1 MILFE
6 EDWLRYPGAIPDF
19 NTKNKSFLVFVK
31 TLQEMGVKNC
41 LFPLALH
48 DPRIVGL
55 DPHDPNLTEVEIA
68 RIRIELEI
76 NPWYCLREFLRFP
89 ADGIPDGISV
99 RANRGIIAQW
109 WCYYNNL
116 DIFMMQPRQTGKSVG
131 MDGLHARDL
140 RFGNTG
146 SRKLILTKDRGLIA
160 KNVKKIKDILNLFPK
175 WSYIPSRKDKDVE
188 YMLNYTHEDNL
199 INFISAQNDKD
210 KAKNASRGHT
220 ITRFHGDELPF
231 IKYVQHMIP
240 SISSSMDEA
249 IRTDILNDVG
259 YGRVYTTTAGDLSLP
274 HGKYAYDLYVDS
286 YPFSEELYDVRDNQR
301 LREIITQ
308 AIGLPVARTSITYN
322 HRQLGISDEEFFKR
336 IQSAKSTDAE
346 INADYF
352 LIWGTGGVSSVV
364 SKDVL
369 DAMSNSSQV
378 PEYIQV
384 TEFGPAIK
392 WWIPQNKIDQYLRD
406 NKCVMGIDTS
416 NQIGKDK
423 TAFILVNTYN
433 LEVVMSMEV
442 VNANVPLTAKWF
454 AEFLLRHKTVT
465 AIIENKSSAQ
475 TFIDTTVMLL
485 SNSGENPL
493 RRMFNRIVDE
503 PKNNMEIHA
512 KVSRNYRLSHEEL
525 NDSRRWYGFNT
536 SGSSRF
542 FLYSKVL
549 HSACSQSRN
558 VMRDAAITNQ
568 IALLKRD
575 EETGRVDH
583 ASQGNDDRVIAWLLV
598 HWFLNYGKNLDIY
611 GIDSRRVMVGI
622 QQDGSVM
629 SEDDMMLNKFIEEAQ
644 EEAEELM
651 IKIAQTD
658 HVGLKMSYQHEL
670 DEINSFLKE
679 HGVEPKTLDA
689 VINQMKEEKRIQMH
703 KRNNTGGYYG

>member
-19 NTKNKSFLVFVK
+19 NTKNTSFLVFAK
-31 TLQEMGVKNC
+31 TLQAMGVKNC
-41 LFPLALH
+41 LFFLALH
-48 DPRIVGL
+48 DQSLVGVDPR
-55 DPHDPNLTEVEIA
+55 DPNLTETQIA
-68 RIRIELEI
+68 KIRIELEI
-76 NPWYCLREFLRFP
+76 NPWYYLREFLRFP
-89 ADGIPDGISV
+89 VDGVPEGTPV

-116 DIFMMQPRQTGKSVG
+116 DIFMMQPRQTGKSAG
-131 MDGLHARDL
+131 MDGAHSRDL

-146 SRKLILTKDRGLIA
+146 ARKLILTKDRGLIA

-175 WSYIPSRKDKDVE
+175 WAYIPNRKDKDVE
-188 YMLNYTHEDNL
+188 YMLNYTHEDNQ
-199 INFISAQNDKD
+199 ITFICAQNDKD

-249 IRTDILNDVG
+249 IRTAILNNVG

-274 HGKYAYDLYVDS
+274 HGKYAYDLYIDS
-286 YPFSEELYDVRDNQR
+286 YPFSEELYDMPNNEK
-301 LREIITQ
+301 LRETVML
-308 AIGLPVARTSITYN
+308 ATGLPVARVSITYN
-322 HRQLGISDEEFFKR
+322 HRQLGISDEEFYKR
-336 IQSAKSTDAE
+336 IQSVKSTDAE

-352 LIWGTGGVSSVV
+352 LIWGTGGVASVV
-364 SKDVL
+364 PPVVL
-369 DAMSNSSQV
+369 DAMSHSSQI

-392 WWIPQNKIDQYLRD
+392 WWIEMDKIDQYLRE

-416 NQIGKDK
+416 NQIGRDR
-423 TAFILVNTYN
+423 TAFILVNVYN
-433 LEVVMSMEV
+433 LEIVMSMEV
-442 VNANVPLTAKWF
+442 VNANIPLTAQWF
-454 AEFLLRHKTVT
+454 AEFLVKHKNVT

-475 TFIDTTVMLL
+475 TFIDTAVMLL
-485 SNSGENPL
+485 TNAGEQPM
-493 RRMFNRIVDE
+493 RRIFNRVVDE
-503 PKNNMEIHA
+503 PKNNMELYA
-512 KVSRNYRLSHEEL
+512 KVSRNYRISQEEL
-525 NDSRRWYGFNT
+525 NQSRRWYGFNT
-536 SGSSRF
+536 GSNSRF

-549 HSACSQSRN
+549 QNACSQSRH

-568 IALLKRD
+568 VALLKRD

-598 HWFLNYGKNLDIY
+598 HWMLNYGKNLDVY

-622 QQDGSVM
+622 QQDGSTM
-629 SEDDMMLNKFIEEAQ
+629 SEADMALNKAIEEAQ
-644 EEAEELM
+644 EEAEVL
-651 IKIAQTD
+651 ILKINNAK
-658 HVGLKMSYQHEL
+658 HVGIRMMYQHEL
-670 DEINSFLKE
+670 NELNAFLKE

-689 VINQMKEEKRIQMH
+689 VINKIKEEKRFKQQT
-703 KRNNTGGYYG
+703 NSGGYYG